1 MNKQS
6 RHLKI
11 MSNQHFF
18 LKQHL
23 KWILFLCFLTACG
36 PSETPTQPPS
46 TNTIQNTPLA
56 NESYPAPQEELAY
69 PAQGEALATTQP
81 EIGYPPVEEEG
92 TPLTSPRFQFDTVL
106 QAGQTA
112 INGYAPP
119 NLSLAILDITF
130 NGVILGLGLSDEN
143 GRFEINVSSL
153 PEGHRIGIT
162 IGELPP
168 GKTMSDIS
176 NELYPYRG
184 DGFMNVPNLG
194 IFFETALVQ
203 P

>member
-1 MNKQS
+1 
-6 RHLKI
+6 

-23 KWILFLCFLTACG
+23 KWVLFLCLLTACG
-36 PSETPTQPPS
+36 PSETQTPAGT
-46 TNTIQNTPLA
+46 TQNTPLA
-56 NESYPAPQEELAY
+56 NESYPAPQEELGY
-69 PAQGEALATTQP
+69 PAQEVTLATTQP
-81 EIGYPPVEEEG
+81 ETGYPPLEGEE
-92 TPLTSPRFQFDTVL
+92 TPLTHPRFQFDTVL
-106 QAGQTA
+106 QAGQTLIA
-112 INGYAPP
+112 GQSPP

-130 NGVILGLGLSDEN
+130 NGVILGVGPSDEN

-153 PEGHRIGIT
+153 PEGHRIGVT
-162 IGELPP
+162 IGELPL